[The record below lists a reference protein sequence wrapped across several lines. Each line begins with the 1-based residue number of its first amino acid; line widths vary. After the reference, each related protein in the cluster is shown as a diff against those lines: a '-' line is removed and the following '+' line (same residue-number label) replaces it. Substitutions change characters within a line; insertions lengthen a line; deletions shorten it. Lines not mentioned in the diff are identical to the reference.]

1 MGIMTGT
8 DPRGEFQD
16 QRANSNV
23 SLLVW
28 SAVVVG
34 VAAGFIFSAFPEID
48 LRTSG
53 FFYMGHGVFSG
64 KGGGIFSGPPT
75 TVADFIRLSLYVSF
89 VGVCVVAAAGIAI
102 SLIRKRNVLGL
113 VPLKWI
119 FLGACLILGPGI
131 VGNVILKDH
140 WGRARPVHIVEF
152 GGTKTYSLA
161 LVPSDQCN
169 RNCSFVAGEASMMY
183 AAFFAAA
190 FLFPIFGRRL
200 ILAGVLMGLFSGF
213 IRISQGAHF
222 LSDVI
227 FAGVTMALTVAGVY
241 VLFRAISNMCKADAD
256 APAEDPLARRSL
268 W

>member
-8 DPRGEFQD
+8 DSRIAFED
-16 QRANSNV
+16 QCANSNV

-28 SAVVVG
+28 GAVVVG
-34 VAAGFIFSAFPEID
+34 VFAGLFFFAFPEID

-64 KGGGIFSGPPT
+64 KGGGIFNGPPT
-75 TVADFIRLSLYVSF
+75 TVADFIRLSLYISF
-89 VGVCVVAAAGIAI
+89 VGVCIVAAAGIAI
-102 SLIRKRNVLGL
+102 SLIQKRNFLGL
-113 VPLKWI
+113 GPLKWL

-152 GGTKTYSLA
+152 GGTKSYSLP

-190 FLFPIFGRRL
+190 FLFPLVGRRL
-200 ILAGVLMGLFSGF
+200 ILAGVLMGLFSGV

-227 FAGVTMALTVAGVY
+227 FAGVTMALTVAAVY
-241 VLFRAISNMCKADAD
+241 VVFRTISNMCRANAD
-256 APAEDPLARRSL
+256 APTRSPLA
-268 W
+268 